1 MTSDENRLL
10 NREKKI
16 IGFSLLFVSI
26 ITLDIQKPPKINPFI
41 KNDEELYEQEI
52 IYRKSE

>member
-1 MTSDENRLL
+1 MVLIYFSGDECA
-10 NREKKI
+10 
-16 IGFSLLFVSI
+16 I
-26 ITLDIQKPPKINPFI
+26 ITLDIQKLPKINPFI